1 MHIMQNADEIVY
13 RSVSRYVCSLDI
25 LLSFPS
31 TIINVE
37 VLGSIIMCPYLL
49 VTASWPAS
57 SELLVEFS
65 LIHPC
70 CIICSRC
77 SWTGNIP

>member
-1 MHIMQNADEIVY
+1 MHIMQNADEVVY
-13 RSVSRYVCSLDI
+13 RSISRYVCSLDI

-37 VLGSIIMCPYLL
+37 VLGSIILCPYLL

-65 LIHPC
+65 LIPT
-70 CIICSRC
+70 SLLYYLLAMLLD
-77 SWTGNIP
+77 